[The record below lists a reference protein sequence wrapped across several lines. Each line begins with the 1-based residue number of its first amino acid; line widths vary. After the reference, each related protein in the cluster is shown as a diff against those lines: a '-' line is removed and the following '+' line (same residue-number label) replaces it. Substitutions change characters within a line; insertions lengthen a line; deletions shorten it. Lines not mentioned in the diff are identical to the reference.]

1 MLVGELL
8 ARNARRHPD
17 NVALIYGAKRHT
29 FTELNNHVNGL
40 VQGLHRLGVKT
51 GDRLAILADN
61 CPEYVETIFAAAKAG
76 LVIVPINTRLRDED
90 ITFIIQ
96 DSGAHVLILSEGY
109 WELIKSIRHQLTVA
123 PHFITIGNGPGES
136 YEGLVTSLLAREFSV
151 SLKEEDLYCIAYTGG
166 TTGLP
171 KGAMLSHHNILA
183 ATVDGIADFG
193 FNFNDVG
200 LVCHPL
206 FHISALWTVFTHFYL
221 GDRCVLM
228 KSFDAHSLLETV
240 EREKVT
246 SLALASPLVIALL
259 HEPDINQFNL
269 SSLRVLLYAGTPLP
283 AEMLKKAIGVFG
295 KVLYGCYSLTE
306 AVTCVTILRPED
318 QVTEG
323 SPDLIKR
330 LSSCG
335 RESLNIE
342 VRVMDEDG
350 RPVTPGQIGE
360 ITVRGDSIMKG
371 YWNQPTRTA
380 ETLKNGFLFSGD
392 LATVDESGFVYT
404 FDRKADTIISGGQRV
419 SSKEIE
425 EIIYRH
431 PAVQEAAVI
440 GIKDENLGEAIQAVV
455 VLRAGATASE
465 EDILSVCRQNL
476 PPYALPHSVDFVNGL
491 PRNAIGKVLKRTLR
505 EKYGGQKRRT

>member
-8 ARNARRHPD
+8 TRNARRYPD
-17 NVALIYGAKRHT
+17 KVALTFDAKRHT
-29 FTELNNHVNGL
+29 FAELNNHVNSL
-40 VQGLHRLGVKT
+40 VQGLHGLGMKP

-61 CPEYVETIFAAAKAG
+61 CPEYIETVFAAAKAG
-76 LVIVPINTRLRDED
+76 LVIVPINNRLREED
-90 ITFIIQ
+90 IAFIIQ
-96 DSGAHVLILSEGY
+96 DSGARVLVLSERC
-109 WELIKSIRHQLTVA
+109 WELIKPIRHLLTAA
-123 PHFITIGNGPGES
+123 PHFITIGNGPGED
-136 YEGLVTSLLAREFSV
+136 YEGLVTSSLPQEFSV
-151 SLKEEDLYCIAYTGG
+151 SSKEEDLYCIAYTGG

-183 ATVDGIADFG
+183 ATMDGIVDFG
-193 FNFNDVG
+193 FNFKDVG

-206 FHISALWTVFTHFYL
+206 FHISALWTVFTLFYL
-221 GDRCVLM
+221 GNRCVLM
-228 KSFDAHSLLETV
+228 KSFDAHLLLETL
-240 EREKVT
+240 ECEKVT

-259 HEPDINQFNL
+259 HETDIGKFNL

-306 AVTCVTILRPED
+306 AVTCVTVFRPED

-323 SPDLIKR
+323 SPDVLKR

-335 RESLNIE
+335 RESVNTE
-342 VRVMDEDG
+342 VRILDEDG
-350 RPVTPGQIGE
+350 KPVTPGQIGE

-371 YWNQPTRTA
+371 YWNQPNRTA
-380 ETLKNGFLFSGD
+380 EALKNGLLFTGD
-392 LATVDESGFVYT
+392 LATVDDSGFIYT
-404 FDRKADTIISGGQRV
+404 FDRKVDTIISGGQRV
-419 SSKEIE
+419 SSKEVE

-431 PAVQEAAVI
+431 AAVQEAAVI

-455 VLRAGATASE
+455 VLKTGTTASV

-476 PPYALPHSVDFVNGL
+476 TPYAIPHSVDFVTGL

-505 EKYGGQKRRT
+505 EKYGNQKR